1 MGTGWRAGEKMM
13 SQEAATRQELTERVR
28 HKHQRAD
35 ILVQNVSNKL
45 GVDRD
50 FVNGILQRLTTEG
63 VIKNE
68 LVSGIEMVAIVHK
81 RAPGP

>member
-1 MGTGWRAGEKMM
+1 MM
-13 SQEAATRQELTERVR
+13 SQEAATETELTERVR